1 MAKFK
6 VLYPD
11 VLSAD
16 DNAVERKISG
26 DSAAFLIFNEK
37 NPSNIGDDV
46 WGSAEAMV
54 TGLSMPIGAAVIAK
68 LEECK
73 IIARLGVGYDLI
85 DIAAAGAK
93 GIAVCNVPD
102 YGTNEVADHALALLL
117 SLTRGISQY
126 TETYRNAGSE
136 GWDYKITPVM
146 TRMVGKCFGVR
157 TRQDR
162 HGCGHAGQGVWHEGN
177 SLRSIYSSWSGVGVA
192 GRQSSLL
199 RGVVKLC

>member
-26 DSAAFLIFNEK
+26 DSAEFFIFNEK
-37 NPSNIGDDV
+37 SPSNIGDDV
-46 WGSAEAMV
+46 CGSAEAMV

-85 DIAAAGAK
+85 DIEAAGAK
-93 GIAVCNVPD
+93 GIPVCNVPD

-117 SLTRGISQY
+117 
-126 TETYRNAGSE
+126 
-136 GWDYKITPVM
+136 
-146 TRMVGKCFGVR
+146 
-157 TRQDR
+157 
-162 HGCGHAGQGVWHEGN
+162 
-177 SLRSIYSSWSGVGVA
+177 
-192 GRQSSLL
+192 
-199 RGVVKLC
+199 